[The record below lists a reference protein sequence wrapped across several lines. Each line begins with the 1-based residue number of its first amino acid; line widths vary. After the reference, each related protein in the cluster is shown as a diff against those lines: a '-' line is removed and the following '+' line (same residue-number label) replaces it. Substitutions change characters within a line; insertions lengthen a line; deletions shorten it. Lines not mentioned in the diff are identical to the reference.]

1 VVIDERKVRD
11 VVELL
16 LLLLLLLLNNS
27 DDDGVDAN
35 ERVRML
41 AATAGCRCCR
51 EWKRDDG

>member
-1 VVIDERKVRD
+1 VVIDERKVRH

-16 LLLLLLLLNNS
+16 LLLLLLNNP
-27 DDDGVDAN
+27 DADGDDAN
-35 ERVRML
+35 ERVRIL

>member
-1 VVIDERKVRD
+1 VIDERKVRD
-11 VVELL
+11 VVE